1 MAAGR
6 KSDVCS
12 GFNKHH
18 TGENRSV
25 GNQALLVL
33 LSNNVC
39 VCEAKFK
46 GAEAAVQ
53 CGGKTCSPLGSS
65 AGVCRV

>member
-1 MAAGR
+1 MSVQALISIR
-6 KSDVCS
+6 E
-12 GFNKHH
+12 H

-33 LSNNVC
+33 LSNSVC

-53 CGGKTCSPLGSS
+53 TT
-65 AGVCRV
+65 